1 MPDQG
6 AMDRFIELSH
16 FAKHM
21 GIRVT
26 EHGEGTAKAVMDVR
40 KEHLNSFGTVHG
52 AALFS
57 LADEAFAVAC
67 NSRGQVAMAIQ
78 VSISFFKSVTEGPL
92 TAVVTEASV
101 NPKLGTYL
109 IDILDRE
116 GRRVALFQ
124 GTAYR
129 KKETV
134 EELVKGR

>member
-1 MPDQG
+1 MIGKDV
-6 AMDRFIELSH
+6 MDRFIERSRY
-16 FAKHM
+16 AKFL

-26 EHGEGTAKAVMDVR
+26 EHGDGTAKAEMDIR
-40 KEHLNSFGTVHG
+40 EEHLNSFGTVHG

-78 VSISFFKSVTEGPL
+78 ISISFFRAVTEGPL
-92 TAVVTEASV
+92 TAVAKEASF

-109 IDILDRE
+109 IDILDKDGQRI
-116 GRRVALFQ
+116 ALFQ

-134 EELVKGR
+134 EDLVAR